1 MATTKSTTPRRKAA
15 QSAQEH
21 PAAQAAQFP
30 LECPKPRQMHPSEA
44 VVIVREIS
52 KDAVKLFVMPKP
64 DAVRSVLN
72 ETFGSL
78 GWAQRRYS
86 ADGRLWCAVGVFNP
100 YMKDYCFRD
109 AGALEGKHPGSPER
123 WKEET
128 SFVAAAELWGIG
140 SDVMTLPPIVLRAD
154 QVPIVGIQKP
164 GRKPNDPPQ
173 VVGYKLASPLT
184 VDKFLRHPDTG
195 EIISVQ
201 FADKD
206 GRKIT
211 WEK

>member
-1 MATTKSTTPRRKAA
+1 MATTKSTTPRRKDA

-21 PAAQAAQFP
+21 PAVQVVQFP
-30 LECPKPRQMHPSEA
+30 LECPKPRQMHSSEA

-64 DAVRSVLN
+64 DAVRSILN

-128 SFVAAAELWGIG
+128 SFMAAAELWGVPWGKVAAACVEADRQRYHGTAAHYAACG
-140 SDVMTLPPIVLRAD
+140 SGAHCRDPEAGAQTQRPAAAGGLQAGVSAD
-154 QVPIVGIQKP
+154 RG
-164 GRKPNDPPQ
+164 
-173 VVGYKLASPLT
+173 
-184 VDKFLRHPDTG
+184 
-195 EIISVQ
+195 
-201 FADKD
+201 
-206 GRKIT
+206 
-211 WEK
+211 

>member
-21 PAAQAAQFP
+21 PAAQVVQFP

-64 DAVRSVLN
+64 DAVRSILN

-86 ADGRLWCAVGVFNP
+86 ADGRLWCAVGVFNQ
-100 YMKDYCFRD
+100 Y
-109 AGALEGKHPGSPER
+109 
-123 WKEET
+123 
-128 SFVAAAELWGIG
+128 I
-140 SDVMTLPPIVLRAD
+140 
-154 QVPIVGIQKP
+154 
-164 GRKPNDPPQ
+164 
-173 VVGYKLASPLT
+173 
-184 VDKFLRHPDTG
+184 
-195 EIISVQ
+195 
-201 FADKD
+201 
-206 GRKIT
+206 
-211 WEK
+211 